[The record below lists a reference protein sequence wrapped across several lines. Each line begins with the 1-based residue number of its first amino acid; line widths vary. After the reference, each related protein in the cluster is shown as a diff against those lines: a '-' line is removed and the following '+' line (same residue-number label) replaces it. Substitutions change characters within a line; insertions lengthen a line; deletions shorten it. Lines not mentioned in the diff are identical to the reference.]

1 MKTLHYILFSLSL
14 FTLSFSCTSSK
25 QSTSRTANQ
34 QETVD
39 RGYDTALEK
48 DATMASKTMRPNE
61 KNPSNLSL
69 ADMIRQES
77 GVTVTGQGNNVTV
90 RVRGSGS
97 FGPSDPLYIVNGT
110 DLGTDYARVA
120 GALNTND
127 ITSITVLKGTD
138 AAIYGSRGGNGVIV
152 IRTR

>member
-1 MKTLHYILFSLSL
+1 MKTLQYIF
-14 FTLSFSCTSSK
+14 FGITLSILCFSCTSSK

-61 KNPSNLSL
+61 KHPSNLSL

-77 GVTVTGQGNNVTV
+77 GVTVSGQGNSVTV
-90 RVRGSGS
+90 RVRGASS

-110 DLGTDYARVA
+110 DLGYDYARVA
-120 GALNTND
+120 GALNTNE
-127 ITSITVLKGTD
+127 IISITVLKGTD